1 MKKTLFFGIMAAVV
15 LSIGGCGNKQQQNY
29 DDYRDTTEVDVI
41 DKPTIY
47 GVAAN
52 TTTGDTLKLVTDN
65 GDTLVIDITKAHKDM
80 KVIGKIQQGDRMVVV
95 SDPNKKYGEIVINQN
110 MLLGDWI
117 MPDPIDGGTNV
128 GISIKEGG
136 VAESIEM
143 TNITYRTWKIVDG
156 QLEIISIREGG
167 GQEEEVNYYDIT
179 KLTAD
184 SLSYKN
190 DEDSFEYSRYK
201 PRDEYGVDIEL
212 EQSSL
217 EEFVYQD

>member
-52 TTTGDTLKLVTDN
+52 TTTGDTLKLVTVN

-190 DEDSFEYSRYK
+190 DEDSYEYSRYK

>member
-1 MKKTLFFGIMAAVV
+1 MKKSLFFGIMAAVV

-190 DEDSFEYSRYK
+190 DEDSYEYSRYK

>member
-1 MKKTLFFGIMAAVV
+1 MNKTLFFGIMAAVV

-190 DEDSFEYSRYK
+190 DEDSYEYSRYK

>member
-1 MKKTLFFGIMAAVV
+1 MAAVV

-95 SDPNKKYGEIVINQN
+95 SDPNRKYGEIVINQN

-117 MPDPIDGGTNV
+117 MPDPIDGGTDV

-179 KLTAD
+179 TRCRTKTTRTVTSIPDTNPAT
-184 SLSYKN
+184 SM
-190 DEDSFEYSRYK
+190 
-201 PRDEYGVDIEL
+201 V
-212 EQSSL
+212 
-217 EEFVYQD
+217 

>member
-1 MKKTLFFGIMAAVV
+1 MKKTLFFGIMAAVL

-65 GDTLVIDITKAHKDM
+65 GDTLVIDITKAHKEM

-190 DEDSFEYSRYK
+190 DEDSYEYSRYK

>member
-1 MKKTLFFGIMAAVV
+1 MAAVV
-15 LSIGGCGNKQQQNY
+15 LSISGCGNKQQQNY

-190 DEDSFEYSRYK
+190 DEDSYEYSRYK

>member
-1 MKKTLFFGIMAAVV
+1 MAAVL

-65 GDTLVIDITKAHKDM
+65 GDTLVIDITKAHKEM

-190 DEDSFEYSRYK
+190 DEDSYEYSRYK
-201 PRDEYGVDIEL
+201 PRDKYGVDIEL

>member
-1 MKKTLFFGIMAAVV
+1 MAAVV

-117 MPDPIDGGTNV
+117 MPDPIDGGTDV

-190 DEDSFEYSRYK
+190 DEDSYEYSRYK

>member
-1 MKKTLFFGIMAAVV
+1 MKKTPFFGIMAAVV
-15 LSIGGCGNKQQQNY
+15 LSISGCSNKQQQNY

-190 DEDSFEYSRYK
+190 DEDSYEYSRYK

>member
-1 MKKTLFFGIMAAVV
+1 MAAVV

-190 DEDSFEYSRYK
+190 DEDSYEYSRYK
-201 PRDEYGVDIEL
+201 PRDGYGVDIEL

>member
-29 DDYRDTTEVDVI
+29 DNYRDTTEVDVI

-190 DEDSFEYSRYK
+190 DEDSYEYSRYK

>member
-1 MKKTLFFGIMAAVV
+1 MAAVV

-190 DEDSFEYSRYK
+190 DEDSYEYSRYK

>member
-1 MKKTLFFGIMAAVV
+1 MKKTLFFGIMSAVV

>member
-1 MKKTLFFGIMAAVV
+1 MAAVL

-65 GDTLVIDITKAHKDM
+65 GDTLVIDITKAHKEM

-190 DEDSFEYSRYK
+190 DEDSYEYSRYK

>member
-1 MKKTLFFGIMAAVV
+1 MKKTPFFGIMAAVV

-47 GVAAN
+47 GIAAN

-117 MPDPIDGGTNV
+117 MPDPIDGGTDV

-190 DEDSFEYSRYK
+190 DEDSYEYSRYK

>member
-190 DEDSFEYSRYK
+190 DEDTYEYSRYK

>member
-190 DEDSFEYSRYK
+190 DEDSYDYSRYK

>member
-190 DEDSFEYSRYK
+190 DEDSYEYSRYK

>member
-1 MKKTLFFGIMAAVV
+1 MAAVV

-47 GVAAN
+47 GIAAN

-117 MPDPIDGGTNV
+117 MPDPIDGGTDV

-190 DEDSFEYSRYK
+190 DEDSYEYSRYK

>member
-95 SDPNKKYGEIVINQN
+95 SDPNRKYGEIVINQN

-190 DEDSFEYSRYK
+190 DEDSYDYSRYK

>member
-1 MKKTLFFGIMAAVV
+1 MSAVV

>member
-1 MKKTLFFGIMAAVV
+1 MAAVV

-95 SDPNKKYGEIVINQN
+95 SDPNRKYGEIVINQN

-190 DEDSFEYSRYK
+190 DEDSYDYSRYK

>member
-1 MKKTLFFGIMAAVV
+1 MKKTPFFGIMAAVV

-190 DEDSFEYSRYK
+190 DEDSYEYSRYK

>member
-95 SDPNKKYGEIVINQN
+95 SDPNRKYGEIVINQN

-117 MPDPIDGGTNV
+117 MPDPIDGGTDV

-190 DEDSFEYSRYK
+190 DEDSYEYSRYK

>member
-1 MKKTLFFGIMAAVV
+1 MAAVV

-65 GDTLVIDITKAHKDM
+65 GDTLVIDITKAHKEM

-190 DEDSFEYSRYK
+190 DEDSYEYSRYK

>member
-15 LSIGGCGNKQQQNY
+15 LSISGCGNKQQQNY

-190 DEDSFEYSRYK
+190 DEDSYEYSRYK

>member
-1 MKKTLFFGIMAAVV
+1 MAAVV

-190 DEDSFEYSRYK
+190 DEDSYDYSRYK

>member
-1 MKKTLFFGIMAAVV
+1 MKKSLFFGIMAAVV

-190 DEDSFEYSRYK
+190 DEDSYEYSRYK
-201 PRDEYGVDIEL
+201 PRDGYGVDIEL

>member
-1 MKKTLFFGIMAAVV
+1 MAAVV
-15 LSIGGCGNKQQQNY
+15 FSIGGCGNKQQQNY

-190 DEDSFEYSRYK
+190 DEDSYEYSRYK

>member
-1 MKKTLFFGIMAAVV
+1 MAAVL

-190 DEDSFEYSRYK
+190 DEDSYEYSRYK

>member
-1 MKKTLFFGIMAAVV
+1 MNKTLFFGIMAAVV
-15 LSIGGCGNKQQQNY
+15 LSISGCGNKQQQNY

-117 MPDPIDGGTNV
+117 MPDPIDGGTDV

-190 DEDSFEYSRYK
+190 DEDSYEYSRYK

>member
-1 MKKTLFFGIMAAVV
+1 
-15 LSIGGCGNKQQQNY
+15 
-29 DDYRDTTEVDVI
+29 
-41 DKPTIY
+41 
-47 GVAAN
+47 
-52 TTTGDTLKLVTDN
+52 
-65 GDTLVIDITKAHKDM
+65 
-80 KVIGKIQQGDRMVVV
+80 MVVV

-190 DEDSFEYSRYK
+190 DEDSYEYSRYK

>member
-1 MKKTLFFGIMAAVV
+1 MKKTPFFGIMAAVV
-15 LSIGGCGNKQQQNY
+15 LSIGGCSNKQQQNY

-65 GDTLVIDITKAHKDM
+65 GDTLVIDITKAHKEM

-190 DEDSFEYSRYK
+190 DEDSYEYSRYK

>member
-1 MKKTLFFGIMAAVV
+1 MKKTPFFGIMAAVV

-65 GDTLVIDITKAHKDM
+65 GDTLVIDITKAHKEM

-190 DEDSFEYSRYK
+190 DEDSYEYSRYK

>member
-1 MKKTLFFGIMAAVV
+1 MAAVV

-95 SDPNKKYGEIVINQN
+95 SDPNRKYGEIVINQN